1 MSSKSFQ
8 NASSLNTQR
17 PSTNGYGL
25 KVGDSTYWLETWRP
39 QVETS
44 SSLDVLS
51 ATGLIGINGASRTST
66 NPNTAE
72 TKYTSIGGNFYGV
85 NDRPAV
91 DPAISGVEPRTAY
104 AAYLE
109 GIRVSGAAAT
119 YGAEIDVANLGT
131 VVDVTPQSP
140 LGDFWPNSNYT
151 GCLILNSGA
160 GRVGANSASFGLL
173 FGYNAA
179 AFRRGIVFNSGSI
192 DPAVLEAIAF
202 PLGYKTV
209 WYEGNSVISTIDHRE
224 HSRAI
229 TSASV
234 AASDANIRRRSG
246 GETQS
251 LDTIYSNVSLGQVA
265 SSDYPAT
272 TIRTLQRTSFSGG
285 SARFSLDFISKNT
298 NGSNSEL
305 SFNGLGDRSFG
316 PSPDDSVSL
325 GLSSFRWSVVYAAT
339 GTINT
344 SDEREKQNIESVN
357 DAEKRVAFKLKT
369 LVKKFK
375 FKSAVLE
382 KKDKARIHFG
392 IIAQEVK
399 KAFEDEGLVAEDYG
413 VLCYDEWDSLEEV
426 KDEKGNV
433 VQAARTAGSRYGVR
447 YEELFALIIS
457 AL

>member
-8 NASSLNTQR
+8 NADSLNTQR
-17 PSTNGYGL
+17 QNTNGYGL
-25 KVGDSTYWLETWRP
+25 KVGDPTYWLEFWRP
-39 QVETS
+39 QVEES
-44 SSLDVLS
+44 SSLEALS
-51 ATGLIGINGASRTST
+51 QTGLVGITGASRTST
-66 NPNTAE
+66 NPNTAD

-119 YGAEIDVANLGT
+119 YGAEIDVANLGS
-131 VVDVTPQSP
+131 VVDVTPASP

-151 GCLILNSGA
+151 GALILNSGA
-160 GRVGANSASFGLL
+160 GRAGATSASFGLL
-173 FGYNAA
+173 FGYNNA

-202 PLGYKTV
+202 PLAYKTV
-209 WYEGNSVISTIDHRE
+209 WYEGSSVISSIDHRE

-229 TSASV
+229 NSASV
-234 AASDANIRRRSG
+234 AAADTNIRRRSG

-272 TIRTLQRTSFSGG
+272 TIRVLQRTNFSGG
-285 SARFSLDFISKNT
+285 SARFSLDLISKNT
-298 NGSNSEL
+298 DGTNSEL
-305 SFNGLGDRSFG
+305 SLNGLADKSFA
-316 PSPDDSVSL
+316 PSPDNSISL
-325 GLSSFRWSVVYAAT
+325 GVSSFRWSVVYAAT

-344 SDEREKQNIESVN
+344 SDEREKQDIELLN
-357 DAEKRVAFKLKT
+357 EAESRVAKT
-369 LVKKFK
+369 LKGLVRKFR
-375 FKSAVLE
+375 FKDAVAQKGE
-382 KKDKARIHFG
+382 AARIHFG
-392 IIAQEVK
+392 VIAQDVK
-399 KAFEDEGLVAEDYG
+399 AAFEAEGLVAERYG
-413 VLCYDEWDSLEEV
+413 ILCFDQWEELPEV
-426 KDEKGNV
+426 KDEKEAIL
-433 VQAARTAGSRYGVR
+433 QHARNAGSRYGVR
-447 YEELFALIIS
+447 YEELLAFIIS